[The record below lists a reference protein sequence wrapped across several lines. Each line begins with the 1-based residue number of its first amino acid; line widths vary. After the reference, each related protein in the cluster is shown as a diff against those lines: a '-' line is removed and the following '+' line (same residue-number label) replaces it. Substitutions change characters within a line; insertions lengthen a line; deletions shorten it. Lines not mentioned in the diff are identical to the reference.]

1 MQRQRGL
8 TLLELLVVLAI
19 IALATAGVSLSLRD
33 GRQTQIEREAQ
44 RLVAVLE
51 ATRAQSRTSG
61 AVMTW
66 QPNPQG
72 FAIQTLPARPTLP
85 PVAHTWLTANVQAQV
100 QNTLQAATDQP
111 AGQATGDVANAP
123 VVVLGPEPIIPAA
136 RITLSLPPYSVTV
149 GTDGLKPFAV
159 LP

>member
-66 QPNPQG
+66 QANPQG
-72 FAIQTLPARPTLP
+72 FAIQTLPARSTQP
-85 PVAHTWLTANVQAQV
+85 PVAHTWLTANVQAQTHS
-100 QNTLQAATDQP
+100 QTIARPATDD
-111 AGQATGDVANAP
+111 AANAP
-123 VVVLGPEPIIPAA
+123 AVVLGPEPIIPAA
-136 RITLSLPPYSVTV
+136 RITLSLPPYSMTV
-149 GTDGLKPFAV
+149 GTNGLQPFAV

>member
-44 RLVAVLE
+44 RLIAVLE

-66 QPNPQG
+66 QANPQG
-72 FAIQTLPARPTLP
+72 FAIQTLPARPTQP
-85 PVAHTWLTANVQAQV
+85 PVAHTWLAANVQAQV
-100 QNTLQAATDQP
+100 VQP
-111 AGQATGDVANAP
+111 LPTANAASVP
-123 VVVLGPEPIIPAA
+123 VVVLGPEPILPAA
-136 RITLSLPPYSVTV
+136 RITLSLPPYHVTV

>member
-111 AGQATGDVANAP
+111 AGQANAP
-123 VVVLGPEPIIPAA
+123 VVVLGPEPIIPAE

>member
-100 QNTLQAATDQP
+100 QNTLQAATGQP
-111 AGQATGDVANAP
+111 TGDAANAP

-136 RITLSLPPYSVTV
+136 RITISLSPYSVTV